1 MTRSAACPYRACLSN
16 IDTHSHFSAC
26 RATATLLLSLAM
38 ITGCNKSLP
47 TEPRRLPA
55 PAALSVT
62 AVLPNAGPPG
72 SAVDVRILGTGFQA
86 GATVTMDGAATNVTV
101 VSSTLITATTPIH
114 AAGTVDVVVT
124 NPAGQSVR
132 LPAAYTFASLAITT
146 ISPASGLVG
155 DVVRIFGTGFAT
167 GAAVT
172 FGTVSTR
179 VVQATSNT
187 IMVMAPV
194 HASGTVDVV
203 VSNPDGESVTV
214 TDGYTYQ
221 VVTLS
226 VSSNVVAAGSQV
238 TVSWVAPTGRP
249 LWDWV
254 ALFKVG
260 TPNTI
265 YGDYEYTKGAI
276 AGSLTFTAPAQAG
289 QYEFRYLINDGYID
303 AARSGPVTV
312 TAGGD

>member
-1 MTRSAACPYRACLSN
+1 MINRFFALPVIA
-16 IDTHSHFSAC
+16 
-26 RATATLLLSLAM
+26 SLVVVAGSSL
-38 ITGCNKSLP
+38 GCNRSSP
-47 TEPRRLPA
+47 TGPTPPTT

-62 AVLPNAGPPG
+62 SVLPNAGPTV
-72 SAVDVRILGTGFQA
+72 SAVEVRILGTGFQP
-86 GATVTMDGAATNVTV
+86 GATVTLDGAATNITV

-132 LPAAYTFASLAITT
+132 LPGAYTFASLAITA
-146 ISPASGLVG
+146 ISPRTGLVG

-167 GAAVT
+167 GATVT
-172 FGTVSTR
+172 LDSVSTR
-179 VVQATSNT
+179 VVQATNTT

-194 HASGTVDVV
+194 HSAERVDVV

-214 TDGYTYQ
+214 TEGYAYQ

-226 VSSNVVAAGSQV
+226 VSSNVVAPGSEL
-238 TVSWVAPTGRP
+238 TVGWVAPTGRP

-260 TPNTI
+260 DPNTS
-265 YGDYEYTKGAI
+265 YGRYEYTNGAT

-289 QYEFRYLINDGYID
+289 QYEFRYLVDDGFID

-312 TAGGD
+312 TAGGS